1 MCLKN
6 NNEKTLN
13 MKLKLNENEVS
24 KLKNIA
30 KRKHCS
36 VEKLLTNEIKKFI
49 KFYEISLSISY
60 L

>member
-6 NNEKTLN
+6 TTEKNLNVKLELNKNEIY
-13 MKLKLNENEVS
+13 